1 MRLVAFACI
10 ALGTMSFAQAA
21 PEGAEK
27 PAVGSNPK
35 VKYRKGKDLNFD
47 ELLIQGQN
55 KRPEA
60 TVVTGNVK
68 QGGDGL
74 LRLRED
80 FVDRVVADY
89 GEEQE

>member
-1 MRLVAFACI
+1 MRMGLLVLGMCMI
-10 ALGTMSFAQAA
+10 AQPSAYAAQ
-21 PEGAEK
+21 ERAEK
-27 PAVGSNPK
+27 PAPQ

-55 KRPEA
+55 QRPEA

-80 FVDRVVADY
+80 FVDRVAADY
-89 GEEQE
+89 GEELP